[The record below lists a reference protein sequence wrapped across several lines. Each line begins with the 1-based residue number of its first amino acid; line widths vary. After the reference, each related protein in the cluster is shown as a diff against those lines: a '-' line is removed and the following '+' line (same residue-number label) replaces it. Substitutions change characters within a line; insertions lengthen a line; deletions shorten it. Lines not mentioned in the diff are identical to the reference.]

1 MQQLPN
7 GGGWKRHFRQVPQQ
21 RRFDITMENTTTTTE
36 GMANYQHHLYC
47 RYTGRDDIKAD
58 DKEEGGGEIQLQ
70 RSGLVS
76 EEEERT

>member
-1 MQQLPN
+1 
-7 GGGWKRHFRQVPQQ
+7 
-21 RRFDITMENTTTTTE
+21 MENTTTTTE

-58 DKEEGGGEIQLQ
+58 DKEEGGGENQPQ